1 MTSTETVFNRLPNEF
16 TRKDI
21 LKEASTAGYSY
32 STASALAEKM
42 IFESMIE
49 RIETGVYR
57 KLS

>member
-1 MTSTETVFNRLPNEF
+1 MTSTEKVFNSLPNKF
-16 TRKDI
+16 TRQDI

-42 IFESMIE
+42 LFESMIE
-49 RIETGVYR
+49 RIATGVYR